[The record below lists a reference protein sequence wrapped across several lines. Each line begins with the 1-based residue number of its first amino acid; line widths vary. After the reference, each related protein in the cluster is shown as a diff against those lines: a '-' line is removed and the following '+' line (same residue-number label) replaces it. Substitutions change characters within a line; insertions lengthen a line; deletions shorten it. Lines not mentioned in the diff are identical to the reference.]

1 MRQPEP
7 PDLATLRRLLAATG
21 PDRNLDHDIIWHA
34 LLSALIAIGEANG

>member
-1 MRQPEP
+1 MADIATIR
-7 PDLATLRRLLAATG
+7 DLHHRLREATG